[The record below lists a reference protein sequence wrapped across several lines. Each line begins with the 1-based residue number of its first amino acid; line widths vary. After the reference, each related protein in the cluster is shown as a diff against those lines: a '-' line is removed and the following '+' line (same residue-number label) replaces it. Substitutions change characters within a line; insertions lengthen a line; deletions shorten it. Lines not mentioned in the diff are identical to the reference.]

1 MESISYNQLQK
12 AISYSQYIQKI
23 KDKLCMKAI
32 NYACSRLNEEAT
44 KSVKKIKNS
53 FINVIG
59 TTEY

>member
-1 MESISYNQLQK
+1 
-12 AISYSQYIQKI
+12 
-23 KDKLCMKAI
+23 MKAI

>member
-1 MESISYNQLQK
+1 
-12 AISYSQYIQKI
+12 
-23 KDKLCMKAI
+23 MKAI

-44 KSVKKIKNS
+44 KSVKKNKNN